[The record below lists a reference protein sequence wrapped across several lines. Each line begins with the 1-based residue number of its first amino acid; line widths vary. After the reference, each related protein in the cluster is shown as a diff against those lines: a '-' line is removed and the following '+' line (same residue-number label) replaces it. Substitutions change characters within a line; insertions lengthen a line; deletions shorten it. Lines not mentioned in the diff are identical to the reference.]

1 MIADISNFETFEVLG
16 ALRPTR
22 PRAGG
27 KVASMSLEGEAPNK
41 PEPTLDK
48 FERVNDPEA
57 SVAEPSEDLDQA
69 ETPQETET
77 ETLQETETETL
88 QETEAEGPQ
97 KIDTEALPEAESEA
111 LQETEA
117 AEVSDPGWSSASG
130 EEEVPETAESAT
142 EEATALSEDAEQQP
156 SPLSLAQ
163 GDEEGPTTEE
173 DVAVS
178 EEGSAL
184 DVPATSPDQGDGLE
198 DGTTETLSSEDIPA
212 EQAIEE
218 EETTAESS
226 PADGLSVEEPG
237 NEQVE
242 EEGVGE
248 GTSAEPDN
256 SEEGGEDAAGATE
269 EGSAEEVVEPEIF
282 QKIQIFTSSA
292 AEDSAGSEEAAAGAE
307 TKDELELSAEEA
319 EPAEGTLVEPEEAA
333 AASYVES
340 SIPEEP
346 NDTVTIRE
354 KYQGS
359 VRCAQAFAGPA
370 EETTGSAKYA
380 GSMTY
385 EVAKITSNL
394 STANARV
401 NAGNDSL
408 SSELAPLT
416 PECKALLDNDNQED
430 DSWRQETAVAFW
442 FGAGNDLQ
450 ETAVAFW
457 FGAGNDLQETAVAF
471 WFGAGNDL
479 QETEVAFWFGAE
491 NDLQEAAVAFWF
503 GAGNDLQETAV
514 AFWFEVGNDLQETAV
529 IPMYDR
535 SFERMKGFVLCGL
548 PLAIAKY
555 DHEDNLLQGKEY
567 AVYKHTGNRHP
578 IPLRPFES
586 AFQMLRIDLLDS
598 LSHKEENYFY
608 AMPIPPCMESYN
620 SESSEPWAG
629 GSLSRLVTL
638 LGPVEQ
644 QSHGVTY
651 STLWTHRNYE
661 QAETFFEGLLTGPDV
676 DRVNVFAYE

>member
-1 MIADISNFETFEVLG
+1 MRKGDVIERMGSNSKGTMKNISHISALFKFLKNFHFNHVKLKLVQAQSALLAYKYWKMAKKGSRKRNGKAIAIFFVVA
-16 ALRPTR
+16 ALVGGGIYMYFRHSAIKVHVPESLDLS
-22 PRAGG
+22 GG

-354 KYQGS
+354 KYQ
-359 VRCAQAFAGPA
+359 A

-430 DSWRQETAVAFW
+430 D
-442 FGAGNDLQ
+442 
-450 ETAVAFW
+450 
-457 FGAGNDLQETAVAF
+457 
-471 WFGAGNDL
+471 
-479 QETEVAFWFGAE
+479 
-491 NDLQEAAVAFWF
+491 
-503 GAGNDLQETAV
+503 
-514 AFWFEVGNDLQETAV
+514 V

-676 DRVNVFAYE
+676 DRVNVFAYEKY